1 MSQRVQYCVD
11 KAAECE
17 RLALDSQH
25 PDRKFIYSELAE
37 QWRKT
42 AKEIKQLED
51 AQSAEAESAQFGCGM
66 T

>member
-1 MSQRVQYCVD
+1 MD

-42 AKEIKQLED
+42 AREIEQLED
-51 AQSAEAESAQFGCGM
+51 AQSVPKPNQPSSVAE
-66 T
+66 

>member
-1 MSQRVQYCVD
+1 MSRRVQYCID

-25 PDRKFIYSELAE
+25 PDMRFIYRDLAE

-42 AKEIKQLED
+42 ARQIAQLEGE
-51 AQSAEAESAQFGCGM
+51 QSM
-66 T
+66 PKIN

>member
-42 AKEIKQLED
+42 AREIEQLED
-51 AQSAEAESAQFGCGM
+51 AQSVPKPNQPSSVAE
-66 T
+66 